1 VSEDDSRYQ
10 EFLICHPASPMHL
23 LGVRLGLKFTDYLGG
38 FIVFLCLSVLALIMA
53 ICLGAIIVGVIGPA
67 ARASV
72 IALIGLVLTGSLL
85 ITLHGSL
92 RLQGRNL
99 MSVIAPGQHLHGA
112 MFLRSALVYMLCM
125 TVVSAPQALMGNLHI
140 GLPSLSQWLW
150 LPALVV
156 GFAGQTA
163 AEEAVCRGYLAQAFQ
178 ILCRNAALAA
188 VPVALIFAALHLNFP
203 LEKRMGLIGFSLFAS
218 YLTWQFGRLEATIGV
233 HFAHNMFITVLAK
246 KAPGFPSL
254 RETAANATLPSLDL
268 SSVLAFL
275 VTLLLTALLYW
286 LLGVRTGFIEQGWRP
301 KAERTGRCPNPDEN
315 PL

>member
-1 VSEDDSRYQ
+1 
-10 EFLICHPASPMHL
+10 M
-23 LGVRLGLKFTDYLGG
+23 GVRLTDYLGG
-38 FIVFLCLSVLALIMA
+38 LVVFICLSALTLVLAVCI
-53 ICLGAIIVGVIGPA
+53 GTIIVALAGP
-67 ARASV
+67 SV
-72 IALIGLVLTGSLL
+72 RPSVTGLMGLALMGSLL
-85 ITLHGSL
+85 WALHGSL

-99 MSVIAPGQHLHGA
+99 MSVIAPGQRLHGA

-233 HFAHNMFITVLAK
+233 HIAHNMFISVLAK

-254 RETAANATLPSLDL
+254 RETAAKATLPSLDL
-268 SSVLAFL
+268 SGVLAFL

-301 KAERTGRCPNPDEN
+301 RSRTDRQMSQHRRKSIIDRISIQRRNHE
-315 PL
+315 